1 MRFAPWV
8 RKMPWR
14 RKWQPTAVFLPGKC
28 HGQRGLVD
36 YSPWGL
42 KRVGHDLMTK
52 QNQLLRLCASK
63 VRGAGLILGQG
74 TKILWGVAK

>member
-1 MRFAPWV
+1 M
-8 RKMPWR
+8 
-14 RKWQPTAVFLPGKC
+14 
-28 HGQRGLVD
+28 D